1 MYRKDKL
8 PEELHDLL
16 GLRIVLTPAAS
27 SGIDTDADAVEEGR
41 GRRKGKARAA
51 LRGHT
56 AKTKGALPP
65 ASSYVETGGEGGGA
79 AGAIVEM
86 VTTTSRAGT
95 ATAVAAV
102 AAVATA
108 AAGSSV
114 AGDSRVEEGGFFGV
128 ASSSSSSS
136 SSSSAAVGGG
146 DGWLEG
152 RALEAWLC
160 HGVRELIVDMW
171 EEVPGVRLFHNLCVS
186 YVCIGGADDPIICL
200 STLYTLTT
208 PRTTAL

>member
-27 SGIDTDADAVEEGR
+27 SGIDTDADAVEEEGR
-41 GRRKGKARAA
+41 GKRRKSKARAA

-65 ASSYVETGGEGGGA
+65 ASSYVETRGEAGAGA

-102 AAVATA
+102 ATA
-108 AAGSSV
+108 AAGSSL
-114 AGDSRVEEGGFFGV
+114 AGDSRVEEGGFFG
-128 ASSSSSSS
+128 AG
-136 SSSSAAVGGG
+136 AVGGG
-146 DGWLEG
+146 DGGLEG

-171 EEVPGVRLFHNLCVS
+171 EEVPGVRLFNNLCVP
-186 YVCIGGADDPIICL
+186 YVCIGGVVTIDDPFICL
-200 STLYTLTT
+200 
-208 PRTTAL
+208 